1 MSGRGVLFAIGDDVL
16 ERLGNAANDAE
27 ALAIVNEVEER
38 WENACELDK
47 AWDAIHRALTDGRLS
62 AQGGGSTLGQ
72 VILGGTLLVSTESAI
87 VSVKT
92 ADRVEAIAHALR
104 GWDRARFRAA
114 YHRIDRNE
122 YGELDEEDFTYS
134 LAWFERLAP
143 FYERAARSESAV
155 LFSAEL

>member
-62 AQGGGSTLGQ
+62 AQG
-72 VILGGTLLVSTESAI
+72 TESAI

-155 LFSAEL
+155 LFSADL